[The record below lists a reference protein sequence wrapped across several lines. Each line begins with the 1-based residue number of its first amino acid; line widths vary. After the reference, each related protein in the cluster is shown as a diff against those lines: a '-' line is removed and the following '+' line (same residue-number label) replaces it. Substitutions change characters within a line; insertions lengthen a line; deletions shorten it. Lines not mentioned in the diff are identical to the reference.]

1 MKSFL
6 KHDIEIV
13 FHPWA
18 TKFVHLQFLRLG
30 TFPLERKLEGEGDFV
45 AYQPM
50 IIVAVCPLGIS
61 LACSMF
67 LV

>member
-6 KHDIEIV
+6 QHDLEIV
-13 FHPWA
+13 FHPWV
-18 TKFVHLQFLRLG
+18 TKFVYLQFLRLG
-30 TFPLERKLEGEGDFV
+30 TFPLERRLEGKGDFV

-50 IIVAVCPLGIS
+50 IIVAVCTLGIT
-61 LACSMF
+61 LVCSMS